1 MKKIKELQKRSSL
14 SEGRNYGIGFAV
26 LKPVN
31 SNNTQFETLNAFT
44 ACRDYL
50 NDFSY
55 VEYTKQTIGSIHG
68 YNHQILNVFDNK
80 RLFYLGVNTLHKNH
94 GSTWDK
100 KEEALNILVSN
111 YKVLEKLLNKFE
123 QNIGIVSRSKITL
136 DEDTLIIKAPIYWT
150 KTTALISVY
159 TLIIRCYFNVSDFT
173 NENFEQILKE
183 HKPFITDDSMYI
195 KNCVKFYENPKLKY
209 DQIDYDNYDIK
220 GAHTI
225 HNFGIAGY
233 FNLEDIKNKINE
245 KQKAS

>member
-14 SEGRNYGIGFAV
+14 SEGRNYGIGFAI

-31 SNNTQFETLNAFT
+31 STNTKFETLNAFT

-68 YNHQILNVFDNK
+68 YNHKVLNVFDNK
-80 RLFYLGVNTLHKNH
+80 RLFYLGVNTLHRNY
-94 GSTWDK
+94 GGTWNK

-150 KTTALISVY
+150 KTTALISAY
-159 TLIIRCYFNVSDFT
+159 TLIIRCYFNVSNFT
-173 NENFEQILKE
+173 NENFEQVLKE

-209 DQIDYDNYDIK
+209 DQINYDNYNIK
-220 GAHTI
+220 GAYTI
-225 HNFGIAGY
+225 HNFGITGY
-233 FNLEDIKNKINE
+233 FNLTDIKNKINDG
-245 KQKAS
+245 QTVS